1 MEPNPSGVWGLP
13 ISEGVISSI
22 VSLILGIAGAW
33 LVFRG
38 KLAETAQARETA
50 IWDASREI
58 REELA
63 ERIAVLEADR
73 DRMTAQIADLRE
85 ERVNDSYVRAYA
97 SLLWELFPNPPG
109 APPPPPVVAK
119 LLGLEPKPD
128 GEEPPTPQIRD
139 PTDTE

>member
-1 MEPNPSGVWGLP
+1 MEPQPSGVWGLP
-13 ISEGVISSI
+13 ISEGFLSSI
-22 VSLILGIAGAW
+22 ISLAVGIAGAW

-38 KLAETAQARETA
+38 KLAETAQAREAA

-58 REELA
+58 REDLA

-73 DRMTAQIADLRE
+73 DRMTAQIADLHE
-85 ERVNDSYVRAYA
+85 ARVHDSYVRAYA

-119 LLGLEPKPD
+119 LLGLELKDD
-128 GEEPPTPQIRD
+128 GEEPPTPKIRD
-139 PTDTE
+139 PTDSE

>member
-13 ISEGVISSI
+13 IPEGVISSI

-38 KLAETAQARETA
+38 KLAEISQARETA

-97 SLLWELFPNPPG
+97 RLLWELFPNPPG
-109 APPPPPVVAK
+109 APPPPPVVAR
-119 LLGLEPKPD
+119 LLDLEPKAT
-128 GEEPPTPQIRD
+128 GEEPPTPKIRD